1 MLTYRTQLVP
11 TSRRQRP
18 GYVLKPTSIT
28 VHNTANP
35 NATAANHGDYLA
47 NANRSASWHICV
59 DDKEAVLSIPLNEQ
73 AWHAGTNAGN
83 TTSIGIEVC
92 EFSNRARQDATDE
105 NAQRLIA
112 DMLTGKAPA
121 GFKASHLSIKDVR
134 THQSWSGKYCPRM
147 LIPWWDR
154 FIAETAALT
163 KEAPTVNH
171 IYGVVVDNHVL
182 RHRAALRAIAEQYND
197 RIVEGETTVAYHA
210 AEGANA
216 DAYIAYAKANGL
228 EHQSVTN
235 GSHLCMVLRSKGAP
249 PTTDQAEQI
258 AHLEAQ
264 LTAVTGHLRN
274 ALAEALK

>member
-18 GYVLKPTSIT
+18 GYALKPTSIT

-73 AWHAGTNAGN
+73 AWHTGTNAGN

-92 EFSNRARQDATDE
+92 EFSNRARQDAADR

-121 GFKASHLSIKDVR
+121 GWNLTHLTLKDVR
-134 THQSWSGKYCPRM
+134 SHQSWKQYGADKPGKYCPRM
-147 LIPWWDR
+147 LLPWLDR
-154 FIAETAALT
+154 FIAEIGVIMNP
-163 KEAPTVNH
+163 APAPKPTT
-171 IYGVVVDNHVL
+171 YRVVVGWSENQASLDL
-182 RHRAALRAIAEQYND
+182 LAELADDLGVKFVSDGPVFY
-197 RIVEGETTVAYHA
+197 IHA
-210 AEGANA
+210 NL
-216 DAYIAYAKANGL
+216 DKTKI
-228 EHQSVTN
+228 
-235 GSHLCMVLRSKGAP
+235 
-249 PTTDQAEQI
+249 
-258 AHLEAQ
+258 LEARI
-264 LTAVTGHLRN
+264 LWDRRLHRFNAVPTSKQAYQRMGRFD
-274 ALAEALK
+274 AIEDGTPWKVSIG